1 MTPEEGLPQRAARIG
16 ADVPEVPPRRRSLAA
31 RLFLVT
37 SAALAFALLLG
48 LGTWQVVRLQ
58 WKLDLIER
66 VEQRVHAP
74 AAAAPSRERWAH
86 LTAATD
92 EYRHV
97 RVSGTFL
104 YDRITRVRAST
115 VLGRGFWLL
124 TPLQEADGDIVLV
137 NRGFVPEQAAAVAG
151 RKTVGAQTNSHPAE
165 SDETSVTG
173 LLRISEPGGAF
184 LRRNDP
190 AANRWYSRDVQAI
203 ALARGLHAV
212 APYFVDADADA
223 GVKIGSRLDDP
234 ADRPIGGLTVV
245 SFQNNHLVYAMTWY
259 ALAAMLAGACWWVMR
274 EERRSARQCKNDLD
288 SRSRESEDAKR
299 NKDSR
304 KSKKP

>member
-1 MTPEEGLPQRAARIG
+1 MNPEEGLAQHAAQIG
-16 ADVPEVPPRRRSLAA
+16 ADALEVSPRRRSFAA
-31 RLFLVT
+31 RLILVA

-66 VEQRVHAP
+66 VDQRVHAAATAAP
-74 AAAAPSRERWAH
+74 ARARWKNITAAA
-86 LTAATD
+86 D

-104 YDRITRVRAST
+104 YDRTTRVRAST
-115 VLGRGFWLL
+115 VLGSGFWLL
-124 TPLQEADGDIVLV
+124 TPLRQADGDIVLV

-151 RKTVGAQTNSHPAE
+151 RKTVGAQIDAHPAE
-165 SDETSVTG
+165 SGEPSVTG

-184 LRRNDP
+184 LRRND
-190 AANRWYSRDVQAI
+190 AVANRWYSRDVQAI
-203 ALARGLHAV
+203 ALARDLHSV
-212 APYFVDADADA
+212 APYFVDADAGA
-223 GVKIGSRLDDP
+223 KTENRLDDP

-259 ALAAMLAGACWWVMR
+259 ALAAMVAGACWWVMR

-299 NKDSR
+299 NKESR
-304 KSKKP
+304 KSEKP

>member
-1 MTPEEGLPQRAARIG
+1 MTPEEGLAQHAARIG
-16 ADVPEVPPRRRSLAA
+16 ADVLEVSPRRRSFAA
-31 RLFLVT
+31 RLILVA

-66 VEQRVHAP
+66 VNQRVHAAATAAP
-74 AAAAPSRERWAH
+74 ARARWKNITAAA
-86 LTAATD
+86 D

-97 RVSGTFL
+97 RVNGVFL
-104 YDRITRVRAST
+104 YDRTTRVRAST
-115 VLGRGFWLL
+115 VLGSGFWLL
-124 TPLQEADGDIVLV
+124 TPLRQADGDIVLV

-151 RKTVGAQTNSHPAE
+151 RKAVGAQIDAHPAE

-190 AANRWYSRDVQAI
+190 VANRWYSRDVQAI
-203 ALARGLHAV
+203 ALARDLHPV

-223 GVKIGSRLDDP
+223 GAKTENRLDDP

-259 ALAAMLAGACWWVMR
+259 ALAAMVAGACWWVMR
-274 EERRSARQCKNDLD
+274 EERRSAGQCKNDLA
-288 SRSRESEDAKR
+288 SRSRESKDAKR
-299 NKDSR
+299 IKDS
-304 KSKKP
+304 